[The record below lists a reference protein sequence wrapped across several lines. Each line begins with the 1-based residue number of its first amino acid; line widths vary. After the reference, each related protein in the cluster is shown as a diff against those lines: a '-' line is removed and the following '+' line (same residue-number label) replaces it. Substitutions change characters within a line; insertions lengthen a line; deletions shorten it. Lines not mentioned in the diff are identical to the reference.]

1 MSLPAI
7 ILNSPQLLVTAGA
20 SPTGIVPV
28 GETSLIF
35 GQVQLKYA
43 TCDKV
48 DVYDWVLFNQ
58 NEAKQI
64 VLGSTFYWIVSDAL
78 YLFKEPPT
86 P

>member
-1 MSLPAI
+1 MPTPAI
-7 ILNSPQLLVTAGA
+7 ILNAPQLLVSPGN

-28 GETSLIF
+28 GETTLMF
-35 GQVQLKYA
+35 GQVILKYE